1 LLVPFG
7 DFIRSAWRI
16 PVRKVIAAILVGLGS
31 FLLVAA
37 LTVVLWGGDAVK
49 KTPLD
54 TDSVTNLSG
63 TADKLNPATGN
74 VESLQVKAA
83 SVTKS
88 DAELSDDDV
97 VVFVNTT
104 CLVIDEGDVPQ
115 CVDESDDRL
124 VSATSDVF
132 ATDRQTAE
140 AVNDPQYVPPSAEE
154 KSGLVNKWPFD
165 AEKKDY
171 TYWDGMLGEAVPATY
186 DGTETIDGLE
196 TYRYHVLVEDAPAEV
211 VEDVDG
217 VYSQDKYIW
226 IDPTTGSIVNQ
237 TQHEV
242 RELEDG
248 SPLLDMELAFTD
260 EQVEANVADAEDNTQ
275 SLDLLTKTL
284 PLVGFIGGAIALLAG
299 LFLFLRGRR
308 NQHQHA

>member
-63 TADKLNPATGN
+63 TADKLNPATGD

-186 DGTETIDGLE
+186 DGTETIEGLE
-196 TYRYHVLVEDAPAEV
+196 TYRYHVLIEDAPAEV
-211 VEDVDG
+211 VEDIDG

-308 NQHQHA
+308 DTTA

>member
-1 LLVPFG
+1 M
-7 DFIRSAWRI
+7 
-16 PVRKVIAAILVGLGS
+16 RKVIAAVLVGLGS

-63 TADKLNPATGN
+63 TADKLNPATGE

-83 SVTKS
+83 SVTKA
-88 DAELSDDDV
+88 DTEVSDDDV
-97 VVFVNTT
+97 IVFVNTT

-124 VSATSDVF
+124 VSASSDVF
-132 ATDRQTAE
+132 ATDRRTAE
-140 AVNDPQYVPPSAEE
+140 AVNDPQYVPPSADE
-154 KSGLVNKWPFD
+154 KSGLINKWPFD

-171 TYWDGMLGEAVPATY
+171 AYWDGMLGEAVDAAN

-196 TYRYHVLVEDAPAEV
+196 TYKYHVLIEDAAAEV
-211 VEDVDG
+211 VEGVDG
-217 VYSQDKYIW
+217 VYSQDKFIW

-248 SPLLDMELAFTD
+248 SPLLDMQLAFTD
-260 EQVEANVADAEDNTQ
+260 EQVEANVADAKDNGQ
-275 SLDLLTKTL
+275 SLDLLTTTL
-284 PLVGFIGGAIALLAG
+284 PLIGFIGGAIALLAG
-299 LFLFLRGRR
+299 IFLFLRERR
-308 NQHQHA
+308 TKRA

>member
-1 LLVPFG
+1 M
-7 DFIRSAWRI
+7 
-16 PVRKVIAAILVGLGS
+16 RKVIAAILVGLGS

-63 TADKLNPATGN
+63 TADKLNPATGD

-171 TYWDGMLGEAVPATY
+171 TYWDGMLGEAVDATY
-186 DGTETIDGLE
+186 DGTETIEGLE
-196 TYRYHVLVEDAPAEV
+196 TYRYHVLVEEASAEV
-211 VEDVDG
+211 VEGIDG
-217 VYSQDKYIW
+217 VYSQDKFIW

-248 SPLLDMELAFTD
+248 SPLLDMQLAFTD
-260 EQVEANVADAEDNTQ
+260 EQVEANVSDAEDNAQ

-299 LFLFLRGRR
+299 LFLFMRGRR
-308 NQHQHA
+308 HQHQHA

>member
-1 LLVPFG
+1 M
-7 DFIRSAWRI
+7 
-16 PVRKVIAAILVGLGS
+16 RKVIAAVLVGLGS

-63 TADKLNPATGN
+63 TADKLNPASGD

-83 SVTKS
+83 SVTKA

-104 CLVIDEGDVPQ
+104 CLVIDEGDTPQ

-124 VSATSDVF
+124 VSASSDVF
-132 ATDRQTAE
+132 ATDRRTAE

-171 TYWDGMLGEAVPATY
+171 TYWDGMLGEAVDATY
-186 DGTETIDGLE
+186 DGTETLEGLE
-196 TYRYHVLVEDAPAEV
+196 TYKYHVLVEEESAEV
-211 VEDVDG
+211 VEGIDG
-217 VYSQDKYIW
+217 VYSQDKFIW

-248 SPLLDMELAFTD
+248 SPLLDMQLAFTD
-260 EQVEANVADAEDNTQ
+260 EQVEANVADAKDNGR

-284 PLVGFIGGAIALLAG
+284 PLIGFIGGAIALLAG

-308 NQHQHA
+308 DTTA

>member
-63 TADKLNPATGN
+63 TADKLNPATGE

-171 TYWDGMLGEAVPATY
+171 TYWDGMLGEAVDATY
-186 DGTETIDGLE
+186 DGTETIEGLE

-260 EQVEANVADAEDNTQ
+260 EQVEANVSDAEDNAQ

-308 NQHQHA
+308 DTTA